1 MARRFVRLMGERRD
15 PLTRLGLEPRVVGI
29 ATGRHGSVFDS
40 DGIDA
45 VAWADQ
51 RERGASLGEPAGD
64 FPALI
69 ARLGG
74 VAADAHVVIET
85 TPLDVQRAEPAIS
98 IARAAFAGG
107 VHVVSANKGPVALA
121 YRALGADADRAGV
134 SWLFEGAVMDGI
146 PVFALV
152 RETLPACDVRGFR
165 GVLNSTTNFVLT
177 AMEQGEAFDTA
188 LRRMQDAG
196 VAEADPSL
204 DVDGWDAAAKTTA
217 LANVW
222 LDAGMTPADVAREGL
237 DRTTADRARAARSAG
252 KVLKLVASAGRNPRG
267 RVDARVALESLEVTD
282 PLAILDGQANAL
294 EIDTWPLGRIVITQ
308 RDGGLEKTAYAL
320 LADLITVAGR
330 VRDGHPRGA
339 RG

>member
-15 PLTRLGLEPRVVGI
+15 HLTRLGLEPRVVGI
-29 ATGRHGSVFDS
+29 ATGRHGSVFDA

-45 VAWADQ
+45 VAWADH
-51 RERGASLGEPAGD
+51 RERGARLGEPAGD

-74 VAADAHVVIET
+74 VTADARVVIET

-107 VHVVSANKGPVALA
+107 IHVVSANKGPVALA
-121 YRALGADADRAGV
+121 YRALGADANRAGV

-146 PVFALV
+146 PVFSLV

-165 GVLNSTTNFVLT
+165 GVLNSTTNFMLT
-177 AMEQGEAFDTA
+177 AMEQGEAFHTA
-188 LRRMQDAG
+188 LRRMQAAG

-222 LDAGMTPADVAREGL
+222 MDAGMTPADVAREGL

-252 KVLKLVASAGRNPRG
+252 KVLKLVASAARNPEG

-330 VRDGHPRGA
+330 VRDGHA
-339 RG
+339 RGSRE